1 MNSLWGVITLIGI
14 IIIIGLILRFGRSST
29 SLANIGAQS
38 VSNTLAD
45 LTLKG
50 SGYPYYGPAEG

>member
-1 MNSLWGVITLIGI
+1 MNNLWGVITLIGV
-14 IIIIGLILRFGRSST
+14 IIIIGLLLRFGKSSI
-29 SLANIGAQS
+29 SLASIGTQS

-50 SGYPYYGPAEG
+50 SGYPYYGPTEG